1 LGYRSVELNDMYE
14 YRSVRSRYRR
24 RKIDVAE
31 IDKREQILSAAR
43 RLILRQGLRAT
54 SMEAIAAE
62 ARVAKPT
69 LYKYFGDKNAVFEA
83 IVAELMAALHERFVA
98 ALRGEGTVVSRLSA
112 ALAAKYAAIDGLL
125 GDSPHADEL
134 YDEHEK
140 ARPEVRATEEAIDAM
155 VAEELGQAGAAQP
168 DLLARLVLDA
178 AWGIKRKA
186 RDAADVGPGIQLLVE
201 RLVGPEVRG

>member
-1 LGYRSVELNDMYE
+1 
-14 YRSVRSRYRR
+14 
-24 RKIDVAE
+24 VAD
-31 IDKREQILSAAR
+31 IDKQEQILSAAR

-83 IVAELMAALHERFVA
+83 ILAELMAELHEGFVTALHSD
-98 ALRGEGTVVSRLSA
+98 GTVVARLAAALSA
-112 ALAAKYAAIDGLL
+112 KYEAIDRLL
-125 GDSPHADEL
+125 GTSPHADEL

-140 ARPEVRATEEAIDAM
+140 ARPEVRATEEVIDAM
-155 VAEELGQAGAAQP
+155 VAEELEKAGAKQP
-168 DLLARLVLDA
+168 QLLARLVLDA

-186 RDAADVGPGIQLLVE
+186 RDGAEVGPGIRLLVE

>member
-1 LGYRSVELNDMYE
+1 M
-14 YRSVRSRYRR
+14 
-24 RKIDVAE
+24 AE
-31 IDKREQILSAAR
+31 IDKQEQILSAAR

-69 LYKYFGDKNAVFEA
+69 LYKYYGDKNAVFEA
-83 IVAELMAALHERFVA
+83 IVAELMVELHEGFVV
-98 ALRGEGTVVSRLSA
+98 ALRGEGDLVTRLSA
-112 ALAAKYAAIDGLL
+112 ALSAKYEAIGRLL
-125 GDSPHADEL
+125 GASPHADEL

-140 ARPEVRATEEAIDAM
+140 VRPEVRATEDVIDAM
-155 VAEELGQAGAAQP
+155 VAEELGKAGAARP
-168 DLLARLVLDA
+168 EELARLVLDA

-186 RDAADVGPGIQLLVE
+186 RDAAAVGPGIRLLVE

>member
-1 LGYRSVELNDMYE
+1 MAEL
-14 YRSVRSRYRR
+14 
-24 RKIDVAE
+24 
-31 IDKREQILSAAR
+31 DKQEQILSAAR

-69 LYKYFGDKNAVFEA
+69 LYKYYGDKNALFEA
-83 IVAELMAALHERFVA
+83 IVAELMVELHEGFVT
-98 ALRGEGTVVSRLSA
+98 ALRGEGAVIERLAAGLSA
-112 ALAAKYAAIDGLL
+112 KYGAIDRLL

-140 ARPEVRATEEAIDAM
+140 VRPEVKATEDVIDEM
-155 VAEELGQAGAAQP
+155 VAEELGKAGVKQP
-168 DLLARLVLDA
+168 EVLARLVLDA

-186 RDAADVGPGIQLLVE
+186 RDPADVGPGIRMLVE

>member
-1 LGYRSVELNDMYE
+1 M
-14 YRSVRSRYRR
+14 
-24 RKIDVAE
+24 AE

-83 IVAELMAALHERFVA
+83 IVAELIVELHERFVA
-98 ALRGEGTVVSRLSA
+98 ALTGEGTVVARLAAALSA
-112 ALAAKYAAIDGLL
+112 KYEAIDRLL
-125 GDSPHADEL
+125 GQSPHADEL

-140 ARPEVRATEEAIDAM
+140 VRPEVRATEDVIDAM
-155 VAEELGQAGAAQP
+155 VAEELRKAGAGQP
-168 DLLARLVLDA
+168 ELLTRLLLDA

-186 RDAADVGPGIQLLVE
+186 RGPGEVGPGIRLLVE